1 MLSILYVTIPIFL
14 LIGLGYAAVRLG
26 LFEAPDVRA
35 LSRFVIRFSIP
46 VLIFEAVSTAPLDE
60 TLNRGFL
67 AAYAAGSLA
76 AFAIGLAG
84 ARLRAGEP
92 LGPAA
97 LYGLGMSSSNSGFMG
112 YPVATVVIGG
122 AAAAPLLA
130 QCMIVENF
138 LMIPLAMALAETG
151 GGCGRG
157 ALASLGRVARG
168 LAKNP
173 IVLGLAAGIAVSVS
187 GLPLPAPVSKVIALL
202 AGIAPPLALFVIGGT
217 LASLPVRGAYRQ
229 VSGIVAGK
237 LVLHP
242 LLVLAAL
249 TVAPG
254 VDATALAGGVLYA
267 SVPML
272 SIFPILGQRHDR
284 EMLCATALF
293 ATTLAS
299 FFTISALIWLFR
311 WLGYA

>member
-1 MLSILYVTIPIFL
+1 MLAILQVTVPIFL
-14 LIGLGYAAVRLG
+14 LIGLGFGAVRVAL
-26 LFEAPDVRA
+26 LEAADVGA
-35 LSRFVIRFSIP
+35 LSRFVLRFAIP
-46 VLIFEAVSTAPLDE
+46 ALIFQAVSTAPLDE

-67 AAYAAGSLA
+67 GAYALGSLA
-76 AFAIGLAG
+76 AFAVGLAG

-97 LYGLGMSSSNSGFMG
+97 LHGLGASSSNSGFMG
-112 YPVATVVIGG
+112 YPVATVVIG
-122 AAAAPLLA
+122 APAAAPLLA

-138 LMIPLAMALAETG
+138 LMIPLAMALADAG
-151 GGCGRG
+151 GGRG
-157 ALASLGRVARG
+157 VLAALASVARG
-168 LAKNP
+168 LVRNP
-173 IVLGLAAGIAVSVS
+173 IVLGLAAGLAVAVS
-187 GLPLPAPVSKVIALL
+187 GLSPPAPVGEAIALL
-202 AGIAPPLALFVIGGT
+202 AGIAPPVALFVIGGT

-229 VSGIVAGK
+229 VAGIVAGK

-242 LLVLAAL
+242 LAVFAAL
-249 TVAPG
+249 ALAPG
-254 VDATALAGGVLYA
+254 VDATTLAGGVLFA

-272 SIFPILGQRHDR
+272 SIYPILGQRHGR

-293 ATTLAS
+293 AATLAS